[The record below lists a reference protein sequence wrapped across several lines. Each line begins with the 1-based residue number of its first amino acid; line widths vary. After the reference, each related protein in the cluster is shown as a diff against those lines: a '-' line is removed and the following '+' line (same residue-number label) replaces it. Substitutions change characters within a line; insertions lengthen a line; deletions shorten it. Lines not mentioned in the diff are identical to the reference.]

1 LVQNIFDLE
10 SSVKQNLRLL
20 NYMIWYDDHFNH
32 TEESLTRFF
41 SLQTDVKS
49 RLDRLVEFGI
59 LELSLCNSYI
69 VSQDPLIQAVIEH
82 VNDNDRIK
90 RNLCNS
96 CLAF

>member
-1 LVQNIFDLE
+1 MHDINDLE
-10 SSVKQNLRLL
+10 RFVKQNIGLI
-20 NYMIWYDDHFNH
+20 NTMSWYDYQIH
-32 TEESLTRFF
+32 TEESLTRFYC
-41 SLQTDVKS
+41 SSSQDVKS
-49 RLDRLVEFGI
+49 HLDKLVDIGI

-96 CLAF
+96 CLAY

>member
-1 LVQNIFDLE
+1 
-10 SSVKQNLRLL
+10 
-20 NYMIWYDDHFNH
+20 MIWYDDHFNH

>member
-1 LVQNIFDLE
+1 MTIHNIFDLE
-10 SSVKQNLRLL
+10 SCVKQNLCLL
-20 NYMIWYDDHFNH
+20 NHMVWYDYHIH
-32 TEESLTRFF
+32 TEDSLTRFF

-59 LELSLCNSYI
+59 LELSLCNSYV

-90 RNLCNS
+90 RDLCNS
-96 CLAF
+96 CLAY